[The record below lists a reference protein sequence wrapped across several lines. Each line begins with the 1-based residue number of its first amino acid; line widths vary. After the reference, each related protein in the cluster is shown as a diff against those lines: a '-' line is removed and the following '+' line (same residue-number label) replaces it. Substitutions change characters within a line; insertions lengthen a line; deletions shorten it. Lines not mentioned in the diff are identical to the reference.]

1 MRWLVS
7 GLVGLLAAAFVALA
21 GAGGWLYWD
30 RVERRSAEQAREE
43 LGPLASKQVPVIFGY
58 DYQTVERSLDNAYL
72 MFTPE
77 FRRQF
82 QEKAKT
88 NIIPQ
93 ARDRQ
98 MVSQV
103 NVVGFGVMD
112 AHRNSGS
119 VMVYIN
125 QTWIDKSRQ
134 PLYNGSRI
142 KVDYQRL
149 DGRWLINSIEVL

>member
-1 MRWLVS
+1 MRWLVTA
-7 GLVGLLAAAFVALA
+7 LVGLLAAVFVALA
-21 GAGGWLYWD
+21 GAGGSLYWD

-43 LGPLASKQVPVIFGY
+43 LGPLAGKQVPAIFGY
-58 DYQTVERSLDNAYL
+58 DYQTVERSLDNAYS

-82 QEKAKT
+82 QEKAKA

-103 NVVGFGVMD
+103 NVVGFGVMA